1 MASNIAL
8 KGWNIVAGKP
18 PRRGPSFNP
27 YKARTRPQQNQQN
40 PKAKAPVKRARVS
53 TASTTSTISTD
64 EIRSPSR
71 SIMTLTLETFKSLN
85 VDEKLDNIFLY
96 LQNIREVSER
106 LDVTESHVRELRDRV
121 DDNIEMTTLLS
132 YKSIDAEARQ
142 RRNNLIFWGI
152 PESVGEDCI
161 GTIKEFLS
169 DKFSLD
175 PDSICIQRAH
185 RLGRAGRSFK
195 RTIQHRPLIIGLR
208 DYQDCELILSNASK
222 LRNSVFG
229 ISRDFPQE
237 IVNARKILRREMKP
251 LKERFPSSSISIQY
265 PAKLIIDG
273 RIHMDMFPKWG
284 EIMKRNRLNFVTDGG
299 SSSRDGP
306 NGMGGGEVFNENT
319 IVHPPCGQPAVEKTS
334 PVPSHSSAPPGAR
347 PDHSVHHETITTK
360 QVGAPSL
367 FSSIRRSESPPKS
380 SPRGNP
386 TNQNPARTK

>member
-85 VDEKLDNIFLY
+85 TDEKLDNIFLY

-142 RRNNLIFWGI
+142 RQLAKIVLAQLKSFFLTN
-152 PESVGEDCI
+152 SVWTPIQFAYNVRTVWVVQEDLL
-161 GTIKEFLS
+161 KE
-169 DKFSLD
+169 
-175 PDSICIQRAH
+175 
-185 RLGRAGRSFK
+185 
-195 RTIQHRPLIIGLR
+195 
-208 DYQDCELILSNASK
+208 LSN
-222 LRNSVFG
+222 
-229 ISRDFPQE
+229 
-237 IVNARKILRREMKP
+237 
-251 LKERFPSSSISIQY
+251 
-265 PAKLIIDG
+265 
-273 RIHMDMFPKWG
+273 
-284 EIMKRNRLNFVTDGG
+284 TD
-299 SSSRDGP
+299 R
-306 NGMGGGEVFNENT
+306 
-319 IVHPPCGQPAVEKTS
+319 
-334 PVPSHSSAPPGAR
+334 
-347 PDHSVHHETITTK
+347 
-360 QVGAPSL
+360 
-367 FSSIRRSESPPKS
+367 
-380 SPRGNP
+380 
-386 TNQNPARTK
+386 

>member
-18 PRRGPSFNP
+18 PRRRPSFNP

-40 PKAKAPVKRARVS
+40 LKAKAPVKRARVS

-142 RRNNLIFWGI
+142 RRNNLIFLGI

-161 GTIKEFLS
+161 GIIKEFLS

-185 RLGRAGRSFK
+185 RLGRAGRTFK

-222 LRNSVFG
+222 LRNSVL
-229 ISRDFPQE
+229 
-237 IVNARKILRREMKP
+237 V
-251 LKERFPSSSISIQY
+251 
-265 PAKLIIDG
+265 
-273 RIHMDMFPKWG
+273 
-284 EIMKRNRLNFVTDGG
+284 
-299 SSSRDGP
+299 
-306 NGMGGGEVFNENT
+306 
-319 IVHPPCGQPAVEKTS
+319 
-334 PVPSHSSAPPGAR
+334 
-347 PDHSVHHETITTK
+347 
-360 QVGAPSL
+360 
-367 FSSIRRSESPPKS
+367 
-380 SPRGNP
+380 
-386 TNQNPARTK
+386 

>member
-1 MASNIAL
+1 MRTQFTKTNNKKVIAE
-8 KGWNIVAGKP
+8 
-18 PRRGPSFNP
+18 
-27 YKARTRPQQNQQN
+27 NQCE
-40 PKAKAPVKRARVS
+40 KHKKS
-53 TASTTSTISTD
+53 
-64 EIRSPSR
+64 
-71 SIMTLTLETFKSLN
+71 SLN

-121 DDNIEMTTLLS
+121 DDNIEITTLLS

-142 RRNNLIFWGI
+142 RMNNLIFWGI
-152 PESVGEDCI
+152 PESVGKDCI

-185 RLGRAGRSFK
+185 RLGRAARTFK

-251 LKERFPSSSISIQY
+251 LKERFPSSVS
-265 PAKLIIDG
+265 
-273 RIHMDMFPKWG
+273 
-284 EIMKRNRLNFVTDGG
+284 
-299 SSSRDGP
+299 
-306 NGMGGGEVFNENT
+306 
-319 IVHPPCGQPAVEKTS
+319 C
-334 PVPSHSSAPPGAR
+334 
-347 PDHSVHHETITTK
+347 
-360 QVGAPSL
+360 QV
-367 FSSIRRSESPPKS
+367 
-380 SPRGNP
+380 NY
-386 TNQNPARTK
+386 